1 MNNSDS
7 YCCIFAKGR
16 HFALP
21 AKVLISLYL
30 LQTTHFKVGEFV
42 TNSIATVV
50 SVVSFKC
57 GQPYLH
63 VYLSQTT
70 HFEVR

>member
-1 MNNSDS
+1 MKSRGNLVTLHAITLFTMCILSQTTHFEVRQSCDKLDS

-30 LQTTHFKVGEFV
+30 LQTTHFKVG
-42 TNSIATVV
+42 S
-50 SVVSFKC
+50 
-57 GQPYLH
+57 L
-63 VYLSQTT
+63 
-70 HFEVR
+70 